1 MEEFFVDKG
10 AERMQ
15 LPAVIELLHGAYWA
29 KTRDDEVIRRS
40 VAHSLC
46 FGVFERATG
55 RQVGFARA
63 ITDGETSYY
72 LCDVV
77 IHPDFRGRGL
87 GKQMV
92 GALAADPELAGLRGL
107 LITRDAKGLYEKF
120 GFQCVTGDRVVMY
133 R

>member
-15 LPAVIELLHGAYWA
+15 LPAVIELLHGTYWA
-29 KTRDDEVIRRS
+29 QTRDSEVIRRS
-40 VAHSLC
+40 IAHSLC

-63 ITDGETSYY
+63 ITDSATSYY

-77 IHPDFRGRGL
+77 IHPDYRGRGL
-87 GKQMV
+87 GKRLV
-92 GALAADPELAGLRGL
+92 GVLAADPELAGLRGL
-107 LITRDAKGLYEKF
+107 LITQSAQGLYEKY
-120 GFQCVTGDRVVMY
+120 GYRPVTADRTVMY